1 VNLAIIRNPIP
12 VKLICGITF
21 SPELNLASI
30 IEKLETVFSSVEQ
43 KSTVFN
49 FSDFTSY
56 YEEEMGKN
64 LSKVF
69 IAFYGFYDP
78 GSLAE
83 CKVRTTVLE
92 QEISGEHRKVNL
104 DPGYITPAKL
114 VLATAKDFAHRIY
127 LGQGIYGDVQYRFR
141 RGKFE
146 PSAWTY
152 PDYQTELAV
161 AFFSEIRQNLLKQ
174 EHPYDPIVR
183 L

>member
-1 VNLAIIRNPIP
+1 VAIIRNPIP

-21 SPELNLASI
+21 APKLNLTKI
-30 IEKLETVFSSVEQ
+30 IEKLETVFSNVEEQSSVF
-43 KSTVFN
+43 S

-56 YEEEMGKN
+56 YEQEMGKN
-64 LSKVF
+64 LSKIF

-83 CKVRTTVLE
+83 CKIRTTVIE
-92 QEISGEHRKVNL
+92 QEISGERRKVNL
-104 DPGYITPAKL
+104 DPGYVTAAKL

-141 RGKFE
+141 QGKFE

-152 PDYQTELAV
+152 PDYQTDMAV
-161 AFFSEIRQNLLKQ
+161 AFFSQVRQNFLKQ
-174 EHPYDPIVR
+174 ELPYDPIIR